1 MQKAFETVTSFNILY
16 YFSYKLYKNNSFFI
30 FWLFLYDIWK
40 VDEIYKGII
49 SILFNLFLTILNFNK
64 EDSISGEWSDI
75 ESIEKNKTW
84 ELTILPKGGKPI
96 RGKWV
101 FQTKLNKNEEVDK
114 YKGRLVAK
122 GYAQP

>member
-1 MQKAFETVTSFNILY
+1 MMMLTEDDPLTFEEAIKSKKSRDAMMT
-16 YFSYKLYKNNSFFI
+16 
-30 FWLFLYDIWK
+30 
-40 VDEIYKGII
+40 
-49 SILFNLFLTILNFNK
+49 
-64 EDSISGEWSDI
+64 DI

-84 ELTILPKGGKPI
+84 ELTILPKGGKPT
-96 RGKWV
+96 RGKCV